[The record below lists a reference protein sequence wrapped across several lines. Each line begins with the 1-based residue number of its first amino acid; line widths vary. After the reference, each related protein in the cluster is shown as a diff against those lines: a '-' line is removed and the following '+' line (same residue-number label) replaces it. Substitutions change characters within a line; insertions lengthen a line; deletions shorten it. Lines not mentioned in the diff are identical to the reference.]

1 MTARRAEMAVL
12 EQKVTVVC
20 PDHQAEVAVR
30 DVMEH
35 QVLKVILV
43 RPVVT
48 VHVDLTAGRVVLEPR
63 GNEDCQV
70 SLDHQAEPVHQ
81 ERKVTV
87 VPMVEMVQKATEDY
101 LGVTE
106 APALQAEMEVTA
118 PLVFLVVVA
127 KRERWVPLDSLD
139 FVEKMDLMVLQAAP
153 VQRAV
158 MVPTARKEMLA
169 SLDLMAVPEPVVKMV
184 ETEAPGP
191 REIQA
196 LLVARVLVAAL
207 VLLAPR
213 VNLADPVCQDSRV
226 LKETLD
232 PSDSLANLAK
242 TAYPAAPEHQAQ
254 MGAPV

>member
-12 EQKVTVVC
+12 EPKGTVVC

-30 DVMEH
+30 DVMEY
-35 QVLKVILV
+35 QVLRVILA

-48 VHVDLTAGRVVLEPR
+48 VHVDRTAGRVVLEPR

-70 SLDHQAEPVHQ
+70 SPDHQAEPVQQ

-87 VPMVEMVQKATEDY
+87 VSMVEMVQKATEDY
-101 LGVTE
+101 PGVME
-106 APALQAEMEVTA
+106 APALRAEMGRTA

-127 KRERWVPLDSLD
+127 KRERWVPLDSLE
-139 FVEKMDLMVLQAAP
+139 FVEKTDSMVLQAAP

-158 MVPTARKEMLA
+158 MVPTARKETLVALA
-169 SLDLMAVPEPVVKMV
+169 LMAVPEPEVKMV

-196 LLVARVLVAAL
+196 LLVVRVLVAAL
-207 VLLAPR
+207 ALLALR
-213 VNLADPVCQDSRV
+213 VNLADPVCRDSRV

-232 PSDSLANLAK
+232 PSDSLAKLAK
-242 TAYPAAPEHQAQ
+242 TAYPAAPEHQA
-254 MGAPV
+254 